1 MNKALLPF
9 LFILKIFLFLISAIV
24 AGYTIMDVKP
34 EVLEIMT
41 YPVVQFLLNI
51 VLAASFLSY
60 SFQNPTKHLKSIA
73 IISVV
78 FSILLLLFRYFFKS
92 KLKPGVVDHTHEF
105 DGTVDYEETDDEETD
120 DEGDADADDE
130 ETDDEDEETDA
141 DDEDEDGSAVM
152 EN

>member
-34 EVLEIMT
+34 EVLQIMT

-60 SFQNPTKHLKSIA
+60 SFKEPTKNLKTIA
-73 IISVV
+73 IISVI
-78 FSILLLLFRYFFKS
+78 FSILLLIFRYFFKS

-105 DGTVDYEETDDEETD
+105 DGTVDYEDTDDE
-120 DEGDADADDE
+120 DEGDADDEEDDYDEDDE
-130 ETDDEDEETDA
+130 
-141 DDEDEDGSAVM
+141 DDEDEDGAAVM